1 VARPIHENNRFLTP
15 RPSFITRTTF
25 CRPSV
30 GVCTLHPYLTLWHH
44 LPGCWSGGVLLE
56 TSKACLRLS
65 RAGIIACK
73 RRIASTAPP
82 CSRHTKERDLRL
94 LGGPLSLESLSP
106 HSWSSRSFGVVLDA
120 FVVGSPAVVTACRA
134 WHAVRAVVAVANRR
148 DQNMRTTLRPLRHIK
163 VTSPLQIPP
172 STSLPSLRR
181 SIRQAKRATS
191 MKTRCL
197 RCRAGI
203 LLHHEGSRIHLNMK
217 IWK

>member
-1 VARPIHENNRFLTP
+1 M
-15 RPSFITRTTF
+15 
-25 CRPSV
+25 
-30 GVCTLHPYLTLWHH
+30 
-44 LPGCWSGGVLLE
+44 LE
-56 TSKACLRLS
+56 TSKARLRLS

-82 CSRHTKERDLRL
+82 CSRHTNERNLRL

-106 HSWSSRSFGVVLDA
+106 RSWSSRSFGVVLDA
-120 FVVGSPAVVTACRA
+120 SVVGSPAVVTACRA

-163 VTSPLQIPP
+163 ATSPLQIPPQTTLRPLRHIKATSPLQIPP

-181 SIRQAKRATS
+181 SMHQAKRATS

-203 LLHHEGSRIHLNMK
+203 LLRHEGSKIHLNMK